1 MGAPPVKPNLRVR
14 LAQIAPVLGDLRANL
29 DLHLEAIERARAAGT
44 DLLVFP
50 ELSLTGYFLRDLTED
65 MAVRLDDER
74 LAPMLD
80 AARDLSVVFGLVEEG
95 SGHRFYNSAVF
106 AEGGAVLHCH
116 RKVYLPTYGI
126 FEEARYFAAGRSWR
140 PVRSRL
146 GRFGIS
152 ICEDSWHFTSGFLYF
167 LDDCDALICPSAAPG
182 RGVSEEGAEVSSAR
196 AWSHLLVAQSM
207 FFQTYAL
214 YCNRVGFEDGV
225 LFSGGSRVLTP
236 FGRPAAQAEGFD
248 PAEVDAE
255 LDLDALRRARVF
267 SPLRRG
273 ERPLLFARELERR
286 LDDADP
292 EAER

>member
-1 MGAPPVKPNLRVR
+1 LSVRVR
-14 LAQIAPVLGDLRANL
+14 LAQIAPILGDLDANL
-29 DLHLEAIERARAAGT
+29 ALHLEAIERARAEGIE
-44 DLLVFP
+44 LLVFP

-65 MAVRLDDER
+65 LALRLDDSK
-74 LAPMLD
+74 LAPLRD
-80 AARDLSVVFGLVEEG
+80 AARGISVVCGLVEEG
-95 SGHRFYNSAVF
+95 SGHRFYNSALF
-106 AEGGAVLHCH
+106 LEDGALLHCH
-116 RKVYLPTYGI
+116 RKVYLPTYGL

-196 AWSHLLVAQSM
+196 AWSHLLIAQSM

-236 FGRPAAQAEGFD
+236 FGRPAAQAEGLD
-248 PAEVDAE
+248 PANVDAE
-255 LDLDALRRARVF
+255 LDFDALRRARVF
-267 SPLRRG
+267 SPLRRS

-286 LDDADP
+286 LDDDADP
-292 EAER
+292 AAER